1 MGLLAAHLFR
11 RLRAQLLK
19 NRSRLFDPSVG
30 FLELLAAQA
39 L

>member
-1 MGLLAAHLFR
+1 MFGKLS
-11 RLRAQLLK
+11 AQLLK
-19 NRSRLFDPSVG
+19 NGSRLLDPLVG